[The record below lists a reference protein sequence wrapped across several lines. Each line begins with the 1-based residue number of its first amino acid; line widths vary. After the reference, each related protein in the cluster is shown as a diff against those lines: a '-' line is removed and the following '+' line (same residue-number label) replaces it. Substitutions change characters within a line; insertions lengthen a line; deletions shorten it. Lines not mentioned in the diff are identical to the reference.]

1 MAHRNRCRSRSRSR
15 SEAGKAPRWA
25 AGALVGVVLALAL
38 GTLLLLT
45 LAGLTAGGRL
55 ELTAATGM
63 ARPAAA
69 LGCVAGALAGR
80 RAARR

>member
-1 MAHRNRCRSRSRSR
+1 MAHTNRRRSHSKSR

-38 GTLLLLT
+38 GTLLLLA

-55 ELTAATGM
+55 ELTAAMSM
-63 ARPAAA
+63 ARPAVA
-69 LGCVAGALAGR
+69 LGCVAGALAGK